1 MKKTILA
8 VLGTMLLSTVA
19 AAPATAT
26 AGAKLSWQDCG
37 DGLQCSRLTVPADWA
52 VLKGE
57 QITLGLAKLPARD
70 PAAKKGT
77 LVLNM
82 GGPAQQISVMR
93 QAKQAFAD
101 LTRWFDIVVFDPRGF
116 EASTGV
122 RCPDPAPWA
131 ANAEWVFP
139 DRATYARYTE
149 ENHRFGL
156 GCAEAAGPL
165 AGNLDSGQGAHDLEA
180 VRVALGEQKLH
191 YYGNSYGTVLGVA
204 YAEKF
209 PSRVGRMYLDSP
221 IDHTNRSWAEW
232 LLPKAKVK
240 EDNLHRFAEWC
251 ATDQSCALHGRD
263 VLQVWDEV
271 MDRAAKR
278 PIPAP
283 GAGAGAAASATLI
296 ASRATV
302 TFDATWPE
310 LAKSLAEAYA
320 GDATRFAKP
329 STGAADP
336 DFSRITM
343 CADFP
348 YPTAYGEVK
357 AMEKRLKRAAPR
369 IGWTIAWP
377 LANFC
382 TGLPRKTPFPPH
394 PVQPRGLPPILIA
407 GGLYDDVAPPAY
419 ARRITAQLDG
429 ARYMAVKGGHALYLS
444 GNPCIRDHVH
454 RYLTT
459 GQLPPMGTTCG
470 PASS

>member
-1 MKKTILA
+1 MKKTIIA
-8 VLGTMLLSTVA
+8 VLGAMLLPVA
-19 AAPATAT
+19 SATPAVADT
-26 AGAKLSWQDCG
+26 GLSWQDCG
-37 DGLQCSRLTVPADWA
+37 DGLQCSRITVPADWA
-52 VLKGE
+52 APKGE

-70 PAAKKGT
+70 PAARKGT

-82 GGPAQQISVMR
+82 GGPAQQISVLR
-93 QAKQAFAD
+93 VAKTAFAD
-101 LTRWFDIVVFDPRGF
+101 LTRWFDVVVFDPRGF

-149 ENHRFGL
+149 QNRRFGL
-156 GCAEAAGPL
+156 GCAAAAGPL

-180 VRVALGEQKLH
+180 VRVALGEQKLN

-209 PSRVGRMYLDSP
+209 PSHVGRMYLDSP
-221 IDHTNRSWAEW
+221 IDHTNRSWTAW
-232 LLPKAKVK
+232 LLPRAKVK

-263 VLQVWDEV
+263 ALKVWDEV
-271 MDRAAKR
+271 MDRAAKQ

-296 ASRATV
+296 ASCATV
-302 TFDATWPE
+302 TFDETWPE
-310 LAKSLAEAYA
+310 LATSLAEAYA

-329 STGAADP
+329 FTGAADP
-336 DFSRITM
+336 GFSRIAN

-357 AMEKRLKRAAPR
+357 ALEKRLRHAAPR
-369 IGWTIAWP
+369 IGWTVAWP
-377 LANFC
+377 PANLC
-382 TGLPRKTPFPPH
+382 TGLPQKASFPPH
-394 PVQPRGLPPILIA
+394 PVHPRGLPPVLVA
-407 GGLYDDVAPPAY
+407 AGLYDDVAPPAS

-429 ARYMAVKGGHALYLS
+429 ARYLGAKGGHALYLA
-444 GNPCIRDHVH
+444 GNPCVRDHVH

-459 GQLPPMGTTCG
+459 GQLPPAGTTCD